1 MQRIPTFALT
11 SLSQARRKR
20 TILTGD
26 VVPAGFVHFAGEQLE
41 ADDSVNNDDE

>member
-1 MQRIPTFALT
+1 MNTHLRVT
-11 SLSQARRKR
+11 SVSQTYRKR

-26 VVPAGFVHFAGEQLE
+26 IVPAGFVHFAGEQLE